1 MPFMPTPLSSLTFVR
16 CTRGKLCPICGHDA
30 WCSTTVEGPVWC
42 MRADRDGLSVKGYR
56 RTRKVSDDGG
66 RLFVPDG
73 FAWTAASPEKLRE
86 REEKARLFAERSR
99 EKARGIWNRAV
110 KAEYPAGWPVA
121 AYLASRGVD
130 VSMLPG
136 GAVPACLRFGARVAD
151 VFTKNEG
158 PNAKGGVWSYSPAMV
173 AAVRGADG
181 KGRGVHRTYLEV
193 DQQARTA
200 VKRAEDAK
208 KQLGPCTGGSVRLH
222 TPEGAK
228 VLVLAE
234 GIETALACL
243 VALRGNHATT
253 AVWSCMDGQK
263 LSAVEL
269 PAGVAKGLHTVVIAA
284 DLDRNGVGAKYA
296 ALCANVLRTAWPWLT
311 VVVKF
316 PSAAV
321 CPSLVEAVEGEEK
334 PTEAGGKG
342 VDWLDV
348 LKVSGEEGV
357 RAGLV
362 DAVPFA
368 KHAERA
374 RMITDVQAVGADTSG
389 GEGTGSSGGPGD
401 EGGGGYGGGGGGDGG
416 GDDGGHAGGE
426 DGDRG
431 EDRRMPVYVGVGVD
445 GPTQGMWWADGF
457 NKPCLADGP
466 LERARLFLMQKCD
479 VGVGKGGGGGRY
491 GLAFWG
497 GKFFRYRVKAHK
509 WEPMEQSDR
518 DGAPVELFAEVQ
530 EWLGGFLRERVLQ
543 NGAKY
548 EPVDTGSHAVGEVVK
563 SLRGQCLVRGS
574 SMPCWLPRQRDEK
587 GRPVWAGVG
596 VEDGRGGVGKVE
608 RHAATDYIVF
618 ANGVLW
624 VRGLLEERPVELLPH
639 DPMLF
644 TQAVRPYELDVGAL
658 AEALTDGCSDAL
670 MQRLCPAFWQFLGDI
685 CESPT
690 KEEGEAKRANLQRMF
705 GDAVGAD
712 RSIEKICLVPGPRR
726 AGKGTL
732 FAALMSVVRREAV
745 AVTSFYALGGDR
757 FGLAPLVGAS
767 VAVLPDAHVA
777 GLSDGTLAVEVL
789 KTISGNDPVSVRDLY
804 SPAQPNVQMG
814 VRFWIFC
821 NDPPEKLL
829 DNSGALA
836 SRFVVWPMV
845 RSFESVQDPR
855 VKQRV
860 ATEGAGIAVWALVGW
875 RDLWSM
881 QVPML
886 ASSED
891 GEAIRQE
898 MMYMSSPLTR
908 YVDDRLSTGQ
918 GLSVELG
925 ELHEDYVR
933 WCEAN
938 GHDHPV
944 GRNKLS
950 TRLMTLVHGMR
961 VVRRPKPENKS
972 QKMTVLC
979 GLHIRPDAEHIPGPA
994 IPVSSDPQ
1002 DDLQSWLRGR
1012 G

>member
-1 MPFMPTPLSSLTFVR
+1 MPRRTNN
-16 CTRGKLCPICGHDA
+16 H
-30 WCSTTVEGPVWC
+30 
-42 MRADRDGLSVKGYR
+42 DRD
-56 RTRKVSDDGG
+56 TA
-66 RLFVPDG
+66 RL
-73 FAWTAASPEKLRE
+73 ARQLLRE
-86 REEKARLFAERSR
+86 ARACGRNHEG
-99 EKARGIWNRAV
+99 ARGFVCGGGPGCWRLPITAFPGRQLPWGLWWHAQC
-110 KAEYPAGWPVA
+110 
-121 AYLASRGVD
+121 SRVGVYD
-130 VSMLPG
+130 GEEVFEG
-136 GAVPACLRFGARVAD
+136 G
-151 VFTKNEG
+151 
-158 PNAKGGVWSYSPAMV
+158 
-173 AAVRGADG
+173 
-181 KGRGVHRTYLEV
+181 
-193 DQQARTA
+193 
-200 VKRAEDAK
+200 
-208 KQLGPCTGGSVRLH
+208 
-222 TPEGAK
+222 
-228 VLVLAE
+228 
-234 GIETALACL
+234 ACL
-243 VALRGNHATT
+243 VLEATGTSGKTT
-253 AVWSCMDGQK
+253 AVVRVPAAHTKGDELVGDAVWRVQDGKALGAVRVGYQPTSRVLVVAERVKDAVALHAISGERALATVEPLGVMFSAEELAAEWSSCDGGGRDVDLCVIGVPFGGDDDGAFARAAAVQEK
-263 LSAVEL
+263 LQRLVGPKKSVVLACVQQCFDAECEAARGGL
-269 PAGVAKGLHTVVIAA
+269 MPGEVLGWAEAAAYTGAGGGAGAGAGGGALGIDECVKAWEWVIRADGGVAANRAEMV
-284 DLDRNGVGAKYA
+284 RVGAI
-296 ALCANVLRTAWPWLT
+296 PPD
-311 VVVKF
+311 F
-316 PSAAV
+316 E
-321 CPSLVEAVEGEEK
+321 SL
-334 PTEAGGKG
+334 
-342 VDWLDV
+342 
-348 LKVSGEEGV
+348 EGV
-357 RAGLV
+357 
-362 DAVPFA
+362 
-368 KHAERA
+368 
-374 RMITDVQAVGADTSG
+374 DTSG
-389 GEGTGSSGGPGD
+389 AVRTGVGSDPWGM
-401 EGGGGYGGGGGGDGG
+401 GGGGSGERTRVVMTAAPEHGGKP
-416 GDDGGHAGGE
+416 AAWN
-426 DGDRG
+426 
-431 EDRRMPVYVGVGVD
+431 VL
-445 GPTQGMWWADGF
+445 GF
-457 NKPCLADGP
+457 DQPCLADGP

-479 VGVGKGGGGGRY
+479 VGVGMAGGRY

-497 GKFFRYRVKAHK
+497 GKFFRYRVRARR
-509 WEPMEQSDR
+509 WEAMEQSDR

-543 NGAKY
+543 NGSKY

-587 GRPVWAGVG
+587 GRPVW
-596 VEDGRGGVGKVE
+596 VEDGRGAGGGVKVE

-624 VRGLLEERPVELLPH
+624 VRGLLEEGPVELLPH

-690 KEEGEAKRANLQRMF
+690 KEESEAKRANLQRMF
-705 GDAVGAD
+705 GDALGAD

-732 FAALMSVVRREAV
+732 FAALMSVVGREAV

-908 YVDDRLSTGQ
+908 YVDDRLSTGP

-979 GLHIRPDAEHIPGPA
+979 GLHIRPDAEHIPGPV
-994 IPVSSDPQ
+994 IPVSSDPK
-1002 DDLQSWLRGR
+1002 DDLQSWLHGR